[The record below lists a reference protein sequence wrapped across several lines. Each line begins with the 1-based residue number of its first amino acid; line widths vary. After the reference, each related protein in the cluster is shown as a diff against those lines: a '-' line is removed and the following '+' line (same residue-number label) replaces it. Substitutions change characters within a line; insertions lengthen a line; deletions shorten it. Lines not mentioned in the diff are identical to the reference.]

1 MKTQTQIISKQNDK
15 QILKSN
21 FSEKVGYTATYLTN
35 KYEIFKFL
43 EGNRNINKLHVNR
56 LKKSMKQ
63 NYLYTVIMVNES
75 FEVIDGQHRL
85 QACKELKLPIR
96 YMIAYGYG
104 LEEVQRL
111 NATAKTWNA
120 DDYMN
125 GYCNLGFENY
135 IIYRNYKNKYGFGH
149 NETQALLLDK
159 FIRGKDTGFNDGNFK
174 IKNLKKSI
182 EKAET
187 IIKVAPYYKGYK
199 RRSFIY
205 SLMHLLEKEQFNF
218 NEFIK
223 KLKIQST
230 KLVDC
235 INQDQYTMLIEEI
248 YNFKRREKVNL
259 RY

>member
-1 MKTQTQIISKQNDK
+1 METRTQIKEQFYNKKASI
-15 QILKSN
+15 
-21 FSEKVGYTATYLTN
+21 EKVEYTPTYIT
-35 KYEIFKFL
+35 KQYDIFCFL
-43 EGNRNINKLHVNR
+43 DGNRNINKLHVNR
-56 LKKSMKQ
+56 LKQSMKQ
-63 NYLYTVIMVNES
+63 KYLFTLIMVNENL
-75 FEVIDGQHRL
+75 EVIDGQHRL
-85 QACKELKLPIR
+85 EACKQLQLPVR
-96 YMIAYGYG
+96 YIIADGYG
-104 LEEVQRL
+104 LAEVQRL
-111 NATAKTWNA
+111 NANSKTWNA

-125 GYCNLGFENY
+125 GYCNLGFKNY
-135 IIYRNYKNKYGFGH
+135 IIYRDYKNKYGFGH
-149 NETQALLLDK
+149 NETQALLTGR
-159 FIRGKDTGFNDGNFK
+159 FTRGKVTGFNDGNFE
-174 IKNLKKSI
+174 IKNLKYSI
-182 EKAET
+182 DKAET

-248 YNFKRREKVNL
+248 YNFKRKEKVNL